1 MTRLPPS
8 PLGDPAGER
17 DAADLMLLRAFARL
31 DSIALGVA
39 TGTLCGLTVFA
50 ATVAL
55 LLKGGEPVGP
65 RLGLLGQYFIGYTVT
80 AAGSLVGLLYGFGAG
95 FALGWLIAALRN
107 FCVQVYLHVVR
118 LRSQLESV
126 QDVLGPP

>member
-1 MTRLPPS
+1 MTRLPSS
-8 PLGDPAGER
+8 PRVDLRGER
-17 DAADLMLLRAFARL
+17 DAADLILLRAFARL

-55 LLKGGEPVGP
+55 VLKGGEAVGP

-80 AAGSLVGLLYGFGAG
+80 GAGSLVGLLYGFGAG
-95 FALGWLIAALRN
+95 FALGWLIASLRN
-107 FCVQVYLHVVR
+107 FCVKIYLHVVR
-118 LRSQLESV
+118 LRSQLETV
-126 QDVLGPP
+126 HDVLGPP